1 MIVNLLCDGKMQGC
15 PLFVALLMVGWNRV
29 VDECLD
35 ALFLQVLLQAVAFC
49 TKDGEGVVDV
59 LCIVQQPGH
68 ADERMVQVL
77 VIVVGY
83 LLTMAVVIVQM
94 AQLYIEDSSLDF
106 VQTTVAALVFED
118 VFTRRTIIGNG
129 SYAVGQLL
137 VVGGDGSG
145 IAQRP

>member
-1 MIVNLLCDGKMQGC
+1 M
-15 PLFVALLMVGWNRV
+15 A
-29 VDECLD
+29 
-35 ALFLQVLLQAVAFC
+35 
-49 TKDGEGVVDV
+49 
-59 LCIVQQPGH
+59 
-68 ADERMVQVL
+68 QVL
-77 VIVVGY
+77 VIVVSY

-94 AQLYIEDSSLDF
+94 AQLRIEDSSLDF

-145 IAQRP
+145 IAQSP

>member
-1 MIVNLLCDGKMQGC
+1 MQGC
-15 PLFVALLMVGWNRV
+15 PLFVALLAVGWNRV
-29 VDECLD
+29 VDECLY

-49 TKDGEGVVDV
+49 TEDGEDVVDV

-94 AQLYIEDSSLDF
+94 AQLHIENGRLDF
-106 VQTTVAALVFED
+106 VQAAVAALVFED
-118 VFTRRTIIGNG
+118 LFTRRTVIGNG

-145 IAQRP
+145 IAQSP